1 MYRKLRNVNTPVT
14 ENPTV
19 WLRGWEQEYE
29 TKKVKRMRRKRI
41 RKEKNNI
48 A

>member
-1 MYRKLRNVNTPVT
+1 
-14 ENPTV
+14 V
-19 WLRGWEQEYE
+19 WLRGWKQEYE
-29 TKKVKRMRRKRI
+29 INKVKRMRRKTI